1 MSNTIYQRFQ
11 VSFEYQKSKENASY
25 SNQIPNGFNKRII
38 ENDKISFGAIWY
50 PNKQSFKFLDNL
62 TFRSGLFFNN
72 FATDELSDDST
83 IRIKSKNSVT
93 EFGYSIGFGYKFKA
107 VGNQIDFAY
116 SSSLKSFEASD
127 FSEERLRRFQIGIS
141 IADIWF
147 IKRRQR

>member
-1 MSNTIYQRFQ
+1 M
-11 VSFEYQKSKENASY
+11 
-25 SNQIPNGFNKRII
+25 GFWFKII
-38 ENDKISFGAIWY
+38 IRNIAY
-50 PNKQSFKFLDNL
+50 
-62 TFRSGLFFNN
+62 FFNN
-72 FATDELSDDST
+72 FITDEWAYGSL
-83 IRIKSKNSVT
+83 IRTKSKNNVT

-127 FSEERLRRFQIGIS
+127 YSEERLRGFQIGIS

>member
-1 MSNTIYQRFQ
+1 MI
-11 VSFEYQKSKENASY
+11 
-25 SNQIPNGFNKRII
+25 
-38 ENDKISFGAIWY
+38 
-50 PNKQSFKFLDNL
+50 
-62 TFRSGLFFNN
+62 FNN
-72 FATDELSDDST
+72 FATDEFAHGST
-83 IRIKSKNSVT
+83 IRAKSKFNIT

-127 FSEERLRRFQIGIS
+127 ISEERLKGFQVGIS